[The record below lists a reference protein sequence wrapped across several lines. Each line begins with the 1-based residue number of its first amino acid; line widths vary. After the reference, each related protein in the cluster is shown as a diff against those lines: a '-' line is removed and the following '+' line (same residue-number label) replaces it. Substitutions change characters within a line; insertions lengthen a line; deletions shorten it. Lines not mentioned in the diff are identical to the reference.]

1 MKKVILILI
10 TSVICLTLG
19 LAVAYY
25 NTSSLGYDDTDM
37 ISYSDGVLTVMDN
50 SVNIEKIRQDLESV
64 LNKYLRNPITI

>member
-37 ISYSDGVLTVMDN
+37 LSYSDGVLTVMDN